1 VSRLLGLA
9 LCLGI
14 IAWLTASA
22 TALRSVSRIWLRH
35 WAERQLR
42 GAPAAELFLERPQRM
57 LLAAGTGVAIT
68 AVVAGMI
75 IGATSD
81 GRPWLALRNGVL
93 YALLVLLLG
102 QLVPRAVARRWA
114 VPLVPLLLP
123 GLRLAELALTPL
135 LVVARALTRPLV
147 RPGTGEVVRTERE
160 ELEELLREGQLEG
173 LGEQTEI
180 AIISGVVQFG
190 QKTLGDVMTPR
201 ADIFAVDE
209 RSLGTE
215 LASRIAQSGY
225 SRVPICRGS
234 VDQIIGMV
242 HAFDVLKAAD
252 ADQPPLRPVAE
263 ARTSDRCSAFL
274 PQMLRQRRHLAIVR
288 GDDGRVAGLVTLE
301 DLLEELVGD
310 IRDEHDEPAPPAP
323 SPPAP
328 ASPVAAP
335 VLPPPARPASR
346 PPEQRVHGR

>member
-1 VSRLLGLA
+1 MSRLLGLA

-14 IAWLTASA
+14 IAWLTAAA

-81 GRPWLALRNGVL
+81 GRPWLAIRSGVI

-123 GLRLAELALTPL
+123 GLRLAELALAPL
-135 LVVARALTRPLV
+135 LGVARLLTRPLA
-147 RPGTGEVVRTERE
+147 RPGTGEVTKTERE
-160 ELEELLREGQLEG
+160 ELEELLREGELEG
-173 LGEQTEI
+173 VGEQTEI

-190 QKTLGDVMTPR
+190 QKTMGEVMTPR
-201 ADIFAVDE
+201 TDIFAVDE
-209 RSLGTE
+209 QMLGTG

-234 VDQIIGMV
+234 IDHVIGMV

-252 ADQPPLRPVAE
+252 ADLPPLRPVAE

-310 IRDEHDEPAPPAP
+310 IRDEHDEPAPHAPTLQSPTPVVGAP
-323 SPPAP
+323 SPP
-328 ASPVAAP
+328 VRAAP
-335 VLPPPARPASR
+335 R
-346 PPEQRVHGR
+346 PPEQSVHGR